1 MMAEHREHER
11 LFLMHRKAL
20 LDRDLPRARRAF
32 TEFATTL
39 REHAELEERHVFPA
53 YAAAGGEA
61 TDSPPAQILKEHDK
75 LRNFLANLER
85 RLAELDEPVDDA
97 KLLDLLDAEA
107 WLKNLMAHHDL
118 REGRAVYPFLSEHV
132 DEPTQ
137 LRVLEAVRGARNP
150 TDP

>member
-1 MMAEHREHER
+1 MPK
-11 LFLMHRKAL
+11 FDKRKKQ
-20 LDRDLPRARRAF
+20 
-32 TEFATTL
+32 
-39 REHAELEERHVFPA
+39 LEA
-53 YAAAGGEA
+53 
-61 TDSPPAQILKEHDK
+61 
-75 LRNFLANLER
+75 